1 MRRTPLSVHFKL
13 GCAGCG
19 FASRKE
25 GPRAGPAHCGQ
36 GRPTFRVLPGSG
48 APGPEGLP
56 CAAALPE
63 APALGHLART
73 VLQALVG
80 AGRPPD
86 GLGLRGPLAL
96 GSHASGAGED
106 TVFQTD
112 LLTAPARTD
121 RRTDDRHRKT
131 AREVTLQRTLA
142 PAVGR
147 RRHHPRGGT
156 AVAVGWSMGV
166 GGRVARVSGD
176 RRWAASPA
184 VSPRGL
190 LGARYGRGGVS
201 GTLHHCGR
209 HQKGP
214 EPLRTVQPG
223 LPHQVPWAAPA
234 PPWHLLRA
242 LGHSPKGHSPR
253 PGQKVRPAAEP
264 QAPLPNRGQ
273 PRGCKFR

>member
-156 AVAVGWSMGV
+156 AVAVGWSVGV

-184 VSPRGL
+184 VGPPGPAGCSVWPGRGQWDTTSL
-190 LGARYGRGGVS
+190 WPPPEGAR
-201 GTLHHCGR
+201 
-209 HQKGP
+209 
-214 EPLRTVQPG
+214 
-223 LPHQVPWAAPA
+223 A
-234 PPWHLLRA
+234 PPHCPARPPSPSA
-242 LGHSPKGHSPR
+242 LGGSSSSLAPSGGPR
-253 PGQKVRPAAEP
+253 PLSHGALTAARAEGK
-264 QAPLPNRGQ
+264 AGS
-273 PRGCKFR
+273 